1 MLYYKLMEFFKRHKN
16 DILLIAAAL
25 ALAAGAWLILL
36 AARADGG
43 EAVVLIDGVETA
55 RYPLDKD
62 TVELID
68 TGRGVNTLV
77 ISGGAASVTEAD
89 CPDKVC
95 VRRGEVRYEGETIVC
110 LPHRLVVEIRGGDSS
125 GVDAVA
131 D

>member
-1 MLYYKLMEFFKRHKN
+1 MYYKLMEFFKRHKN

-36 AARADGG
+36 AARSDGG

-55 RYPLDKD
+55 RYPLDED
-62 TVELID
+62 TVEIID

-95 VRRGEVRYEGETIVC
+95 VRRGAVRYEGETIVC
-110 LPHRLVVEIRGGDSS
+110 LPHRLVVEIWGGDSS